1 MNTDFAVA
9 AHEFA
14 SAADLLQLVP
24 SSAHGSS
31 GSSSADGSS
40 GEERGEG
47 GSQSFLPGLPVAVG
61 AAPALAGAG
70 GGTAASTSKGPP
82 VHAKEGIELLKTHFE
97 ATARVRQPPHLSL
110 LACTI
115 LVHAHAPDVPQ
126 PNTARSLGSGD
137 ACGATRPRC

>member
-47 GSQSFLPGLPVAVG
+47 GSQS
-61 AAPALAGAG
+61 
-70 GGTAASTSKGPP
+70 TAASTSKGPP